1 MPLAYWE
8 IMPIRPFIAVW
19 PMRAMASATLNAVPD
34 KDGYRLPRM
43 LSITGYVA
51 DRPHTY
57 QHHADCRTCKTRRE
71 HKETESYGSERKA
84 VGQHGFPV
92 YLLEYR
98 NLHHTCYGQSRY
110 HAGQCNQ
117 CLIGRNIRHLPKIT
131 RGPVVAD
138 TLDAA
143 LEKKNEAE

>member
-1 MPLAYWE
+1 MPLGYWE
-8 IMPIRPFIAVW
+8 TIPIRPFIAVW
-19 PMRAMASATLNAVPD
+19 PTRAMASATLNAVPD

-51 DRPHTY
+51 DSPIPTSTMPTAARAKP
-57 QHHADCRTCKTRRE
+57 
-71 HKETESYGSERKA
+71 
-84 VGQHGFPV
+84 
-92 YLLEYR
+92 
-98 NLHHTCYGQSRY
+98 
-110 HAGQCNQ
+110 
-117 CLIGRNIRHLPKIT
+117 GRNIRHLPKVT

>member
-1 MPLAYWE
+1 MPLVYWE
-8 IMPIRPFIAVW
+8 TIPIRPFIAVW
-19 PMRAMASATLNAVPD
+19 PTRAMASATLNAVPD

-51 DRPHTY
+51 DSPIPT
-57 QHHADCRTCKTRRE
+57 
-71 HKETESYGSERKA
+71 SKA
-84 VGQHGFPV
+84 VGQHGFRF

-98 NLHHTCYGQSRY
+98 NLHHTCHGQSRY

-117 CLIGRNIRHLPKIT
+117 CLIGRNIRHLPKVT